1 MDQQTQDACTPYRS
15 NLEIRN
21 GNVDELVRTGKAAD
35 TDSRLYLY
43 QSHCDFTGYI
53 KGNNLILGYL
63 NIDQYLRRVRGRV
76 VGCVI
81 TDAKDR
87 QYRREYVMDD
97 AGDHIV
103 VRREDGNGD
112 AVSIQ
117 KTIDLDESLVAFFGL
132 YSGDGAKGSED
143 RNEAGRIVPT
153 ISFSQKEK
161 HLVRF
166 AVDQFRRLFPGN
178 IRFTFSLGEDS
189 AYFMAGDGLERLNT
203 HYLETTGSGTQA
215 TMPLDVVRQNL
226 NDKDRQYIA
235 EIRPDIVGTNEE
247 HLAFYYQHKEAMED
261 IFVAEKTAELASVGI
276 NPAVDIKITASLRR
290 PFKKGARQ
298 PGGSSRSDEIHLG
311 GLNGVG
317 ELFLKMM
324 HEIEDTILRNVQTSS
339 QGLVHWIA
347 KPTEA
352 GQSIDLLDFYTNN
365 PFGKIN
371 RERPAKIVIDSDGLV
386 GQWRRSSEI
395 RLRRSLCIDPLWC
408 YVAGLYLAE
417 GSTPK
422 ESLFKMFAESPGAM
436 AMGFTSSEGASLE
449 LMLRTLGKVFFPEDC
464 LEAWK
469 VKVGSQYFPELVVT
483 GLKHGMPML
492 RGGASGDG
500 KLRTMEVSLA
510 IKQWALDVADDPLE
524 GDSLLS
530 TAYADRYSHVEP
542 TGSGVARIDFWASS
556 TLCRWYFP
564 LLMHTVFG
572 GIVSD
577 PTEEFY

>member
-1 MDQQTQDACTPYRS
+1 M
-15 NLEIRN
+15 
-21 GNVDELVRTGKAAD
+21 
-35 TDSRLYLY
+35 
-43 QSHCDFTGYI
+43 
-53 KGNNLILGYL
+53 ILGYL
-63 NIDQYLRRVRGRV
+63 NVDEYLRRVQGRV
-76 VGCVI
+76 FGCVI

-87 QYRREYVMDD
+87 QYRREYVCDD
-97 AGDHIV
+97 AGDKIV
-103 VRREDGNGD
+103 VRRADGNGD
-112 AVSIQ
+112 EVSIP
-117 KTIDLDESLVAFFGL
+117 KIIELDESLVAFFGL

-143 RNEAGRIVPT
+143 RKEVGRIVPT

-189 AYFMAGDGLERLNT
+189 AYFMAGDGLDRLNAY
-203 HYLETTGSGTQA
+203 YLETTGSGTPTTKA
-215 TMPLDVVRQNL
+215 LAVVRPNI

-235 EIRPDIVGTNEE
+235 EVRPDVAGTNEE
-247 HLAFYYQHKEAMED
+247 HLAFYYQHQEAMEA

-276 NPAVDIKITASLRR
+276 ELADDIKITASLRR

-311 GLNGVG
+311 GLNGIG

-324 HEIEDTILRNVQTSS
+324 HEIEDTALRDVQTSS
-339 QGLVHWIA
+339 QGLVRWIA
-347 KPTEA
+347 KPSEV
-352 GQSIDLLDFYTNN
+352 GQTLDLLDFYTNN

-371 RERPAKIVIDSDGLV
+371 RERPAKITRDGDWLL

-395 RLRRSLCIDPLWC
+395 RLRRRLRIDPLWC

-422 ESLFKMFAESPGAM
+422 EALFKMFRANPGAM

-449 LMLRTLGKVFFPEDC
+449 LMLRTLRKVFFPEDC

-483 GLKHGMPML
+483 GLKYGVSVL

-510 IKQWALDVADDPLE
+510 IKQWALDVADDPLD
-524 GDSLLS
+524 GPSLLS
-530 TAYADRYSHVEP
+530 SEYADRYSHVEP

-572 GIVSD
+572 AIVAD
-577 PTEEFY
+577 PMEEFY

>member
-1 MDQQTQDACTPYRS
+1 
-15 NLEIRN
+15 
-21 GNVDELVRTGKAAD
+21 
-35 TDSRLYLY
+35 
-43 QSHCDFTGYI
+43 
-53 KGNNLILGYL
+53 LILGHLNVHAYL
-63 NIDQYLRRVRGRV
+63 QAVEGKV
-76 VGCVI
+76 SGCVI

-87 QYRREYVMDD
+87 QYRREYIFED
-97 AGDHIV
+97 AGTSII

-112 AVSIQ
+112 SVSIP
-117 KTIDLDESLVAFFGL
+117 KVIDLDESLIAFFGL

-143 RNEAGRIVPT
+143 RNEVGRIIPT

-189 AYFMAGDGLERLNT
+189 AYFMAGDGLARLNSY
-203 HYLETTGSGTQA
+203 YLKKTGFGTPTTKS
-215 TMPLDVVRQNL
+215 LDVIRPNI

-235 EIRPDIVGTNEE
+235 EVRPDVAGTNED
-247 HLAFYYQHKEAMED
+247 HLAFYYQHQEAMEA
-261 IFVAEKTAELASVGI
+261 IFIEEKTTELASVGI
-276 NPAVDIKITASLRR
+276 SPAEDIKITASLRR

-324 HEIEDTILRNVQTSS
+324 HEIEDTALRDVQTSS
-339 QGLVHWIA
+339 QGLVRWIA
-347 KPTEA
+347 KPSA
-352 GQSIDLLDFYTNN
+352 VGQSLDLMNFFTNN

-371 RERPAKIVIDSDGLV
+371 LERPAMLTIVGDKLV

-395 RLRRSLCIDPLWC
+395 DLRRSLRIDPLWC

-422 ESLFKMFAESPGAM
+422 ESLFKMFRSSPGSM
-436 AMGFTSSEGASLE
+436 SMGFTSSEGASLE
-449 LMLRTLGKVFFPEDC
+449 LMLRTLRKVFFPKDC

-483 GLKHGMPML
+483 GLKHGVSML

-500 KLRTMEVSLA
+500 KLRTMEISLA

-524 GDSLLS
+524 GQSLLS
-530 TAYADRYSHVEP
+530 SEYADKYSHVEP

-572 GIVSD
+572 GIVAD